1 MHFISKLLP
10 FLFLTLSINGYCQKI
25 VSGGPLQDN
34 QANYDVKYYNITLDV
49 DISNKSISGST
60 IIKIDIKENA
70 TEIAFDLI
78 NIYQVKEVWIGKKK
92 IDFVHENNKIALTGQ
107 DILTKGMHEVK
118 IVYSGAPPIA
128 VKAPWQGGIQWEKD
142 DNDDPWIAFT
152 CQNEGAKILFPC
164 KDHPSDKP
172 DEGAEMNITVP
183 KGLKVAGPG
192 KLIKEEMKGKKST
205 FTWKTTYPI
214 HNYSLVFNIANYQV
228 VKRNYVTIN
237 GNNVMMEYY
246 ILPENIHRAE
256 KHLDIL
262 ANSVKVQ
269 EKYFGEFPFV
279 NEKIGLAETPHLGME
294 HQTMNAYGNKY
305 KYTKVGG
312 EDFDWLLYHEL
323 GHEWWANKVSNSDWA
338 HFWIQEGICVLGDW
352 LYYREKEGIESYHNQ
367 ARKASFSFQNKYPIV
382 RDSSTDSGT
391 AYHPDIYGKGA
402 FFMRSL
408 SFIIGEEKFFELI
421 KSFIGDKRYTYVNT
435 VNTDMVENHFSTGV
449 KMDLKPYFDFFLKTT
464 NRLTIF
470 VKEVRPK
477 EYDISFKNYAGVL
490 PLEIKDGDTIK
501 KVMVSD
507 KPLRIT
513 LEHFP
518 MIDPTGYYFKNVLY
532 E

>member
-10 FLFLTLSINGYCQKI
+10 FLFLTLSVNGYCQKI

-34 QANYDVKYYNITLDV
+34 QANYDVMYYNITLDV

-92 IDFVHENNKIALTGQ
+92 IDFVHENNKIVLIGQ

-192 KLIKEEMKGKKST
+192 KLIKEEIKGKKST

-256 KHLDIL
+256 NHLDIL

-312 EDFDWLLYHEL
+312 DDFDWLLYHEL

-352 LYYREKEGIESYHNQ
+352 LYYREKEGIDSYHNQ

-421 KSFIGDKRYTYVNT
+421 KSFISDKRFTYVNT

-518 MIDPTGYYFKNVLY
+518 RIDPTGYYFKNVLY